1 MRWFF
6 NLADGSLESM
16 VQCGNIDEALTTVDF
31 GDEDT
36 LEQVKSNFDLQDKY
50 SHGGPHVNSE
60 FYT

>member
-1 MRWFF
+1 
-6 NLADGSLESM
+6 M
-16 VQCGNIDEALTTVDF
+16 VQCGNIDGALTTVDF